1 METCMEGQHD
11 TKRKKR
17 FGDRPDGRKLR
28 TVAPMARVIYF
39 IMKKR
44 SDAQNYFADTIE
56 LDAVDEYIRKKHAEG
71 MKTFGLMHLFVA
83 AYIRTVSQRPGI
95 NRFVSGQTLYSRDYA
110 EVVMTIKREMRL
122 DAPDTCIKL
131 RFDRNATANDVYE
144 KFNQLITEYRSNPG
158 ESDFDKVAKI
168 LNYIPRLLLRFLVGV
183 LNFLDYFGLMPK
195 ALLEV
200 SPFHGSFII
209 TSMGSLGIQ
218 PIYHHLYDFGNLPIF
233 LSYGAKRYA
242 YETDAEGKVRRRA
255 YVDFKVVTDER
266 ICDGYYFAS
275 AVKLMKQYLKN
286 PSRLDEPPAEVL
298 EDID

>member
-1 METCMEGQHD
+1 MEQTSAK
-11 TKRKKR
+11 KRKKR
-17 FGDRPDGRKLR
+17 WGDRPDGRKLR

-56 LDAVDEYIRKKHAEG
+56 LDAVDTYIRKKHDEG
-71 MKTFGLMHLFVA
+71 LKTFGLMHLFIA

-95 NRFVSGQTLYSRDYA
+95 NRFVSGQTLYSRDHV

-122 DAPDTCIKL
+122 ESPDTCIKIPFE
-131 RFDRNATANDVYE
+131 RDATSYDVYE
-144 KFNQLITEYRSNPG
+144 KFNKLITEYRDNPG
-158 ESDFDKVAKI
+158 ESGFDKTAKI
-168 LNYIPRLLLRFLVGV
+168 LNYIPRLLLRFLVGM
-183 LNFLDYFGLMPK
+183 LNFLDYFGLLPK
-195 ALLEV
+195 ALLQV

-242 YETDAEGKVRRRA
+242 RVADSEGKIQRKA
-255 YVDFKVVTDER
+255 FIDFKVVTDER

-286 PSRLDEPPAEVL
+286 PERLDTPPEEVL